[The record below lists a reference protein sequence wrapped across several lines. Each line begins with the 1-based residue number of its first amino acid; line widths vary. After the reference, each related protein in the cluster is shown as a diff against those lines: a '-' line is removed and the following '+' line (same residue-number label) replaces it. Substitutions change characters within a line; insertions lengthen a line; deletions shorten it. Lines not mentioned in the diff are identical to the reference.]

1 MSSKSHEQES
11 QAQAV
16 DRQVIR
22 KAYSR
27 PTLTLFG
34 NLAELTQSQITGG
47 FDPGLTGSKA

>member
-34 NLAELTQSQITGG
+34 SLAELTQSA
-47 FDPGLTGSKA
+47 PGTPPDGNLTGSKA